1 MQRDYEAGMTLRALA
16 LKYGSSKSVVSRL
29 AKKHEW
35 GRGQEPGQQGQGER
49 LSHEELKEQPDYAVV
64 RAYAHRLLERV
75 GETLDSPKPIAARD
89 LRSISSTLLDVRQLL
104 NAISPIEAEE
114 QRLRIEGLR
123 RQAEETGVKQASV
136 TVQFVD
142 TEGAEL

>member
-35 GRGQEPGQQGQGER
+35 ERGQEPGQQGQGEH
-49 LSHEELKEQPDYAVV
+49 LSQEELKEQPDYAVV

-104 NAISPIEAEE
+104 NAISPIETEE